1 MNQSQE
7 FPMEIV
13 WVALTAYGTM
23 LLIMGLMFAVGFWL
37 LAGRMG
43 RNRWLWAIL
52 AIIPFVNF
60 LFFFYTF
67 FAVLLYALDRLNGV
81 APPPRVV
88 GAGGPAQPGA
98 AEAVERRRG

>member
-1 MNQSQE
+1 MNQSPE

-43 RNRWLWAIL
+43 
-52 AIIPFVNF
+52 
-60 LFFFYTF
+60 
-67 FAVLLYALDRLNGV
+67 
-81 APPPRVV
+81 
-88 GAGGPAQPGA
+88 
-98 AEAVERRRG
+98 